1 MSLRLKFNLALSF
14 AMLVG
19 IGLAVLFS
27 YRFLQENAKE
37 EVLDTARIMLQS
49 ALSVRQYTVTEV
61 RPLLAFQQKR
71 QFLPQ
76 TVPAYS
82 ARKYIEQLQKK
93 YPDYS
98 YREAT
103 LNPTNPVDRATAWEA
118 DIINWYRNHDGETE
132 LIGVRSTPTG
142 PAMYLSRPIKVT
154 DRACLTCHSTPSAAP
169 ATMIARYGSA
179 NGFGWDYGE
188 VVGAQIVTVPMSVPL
203 ERAHDTFLAFIGAL
217 GVVFL
222 LVAILLN
229 AMLEFVI
236 IRPVKAMSR
245 KASEISMGALN
256 VAELEVS
263 GKDEIAQ
270 LGRSFN
276 RMHRSLANAVKML
289 DEAAD

>member
-14 AMLVG
+14 AILVG
-19 IGLAVLFS
+19 IGLASLFS
-27 YRFLQENAKE
+27 YRFLEQKAKD
-37 EVLDTARIMLQS
+37 EVLDAARIMLQS
-49 ALSVRQYTVTEV
+49 ALSVRQYTVAEI
-61 RPLLAFQQKR
+61 RPLLALQQKR
-71 QFLPQ
+71 AFRPQ

-118 DIINWYRNHDGETE
+118 DIVNWYRNNNKEDE
-132 LIGVRSTPTG
+132 LIGVRSTATG
-142 PAMYLSRPIKVT
+142 PAMYLSRPIRIT
-154 DRACLTCHSTPSAAP
+154 NPACLTCHGAPSTAP
-169 ATMIARYGSA
+169 PTMIESYGSA
-179 NGFGWDYGE
+179 NGFGWKQGE

-203 ERAHDTFLAFIGAL
+203 ERAHKTFFVFVGAL
-217 GVVFL
+217 VVVFL

-229 AMLEFVI
+229 VMLEFVI
-236 IRPVKAMSR
+236 IRPVKVMSR

-256 VAELEVS
+256 VAELEIS

-289 DEAAD
+289 DETNS

>member
-1 MSLRLKFNLALSF
+1 MSLRLKFNLVLAF

-19 IGLAVLFS
+19 IGLAALFS
-27 YRFLQENAKE
+27 YRFLEQNAEE
-37 EVLDTARIMLQS
+37 EVLDGARIMLQS
-49 ALSVRQYTVTEV
+49 ALSVRQYTVSEI
-61 RPLLAFQQKR
+61 RPLLALQQKR
-71 QFLPQ
+71 QFMPQ

-82 ARKYIEQLQKK
+82 ARKYIEQLQTK

-118 DIINWYRNHDGETE
+118 DIVNWYRNNNEDKE
-132 LIGVRSTPTG
+132 LVGVRSTPTG
-142 PAMYLSRPIKVT
+142 PAMYLSRPIKIT
-154 DRACLTCHSTPSAAP
+154 NPACLTCHSSPSTAP
-169 ATMIARYGSA
+169 PTLISSYGSA
-179 NGFGWDYGE
+179 NGFGWKQGE

-203 ERAHDTFLAFIGAL
+203 ARAHNTFLVFIGAL
-217 GVVFL
+217 VVVFL

-229 AMLEFVI
+229 VMLEFVI
-236 IRPVKAMSR
+236 IRPVRAMSR

-256 VAELEVS
+256 VAELRVS

-289 DEAAD
+289 DEAAT

>member
-1 MSLRLKFNLALSF
+1 MLAL
-14 AMLVG
+14 
-19 IGLAVLFS
+19 
-27 YRFLQENAKE
+27 
-37 EVLDTARIMLQS
+37 
-49 ALSVRQYTVTEV
+49 
-61 RPLLAFQQKR
+61 QQKR
-71 QFLPQ
+71 AFRPQ

-118 DIINWYRNHDGETE
+118 DIVNWYRNNNEEKE
-132 LIGVRSTPTG
+132 LIGVRSTATG
-142 PAMYLSRPIKVT
+142 PAMYLSRPIKIT
-154 DRACLTCHSTPSAAP
+154 NPACLTCHGAPSTAP
-169 ATMIARYGSA
+169 PTMIDSYGSA
-179 NGFGWDYGE
+179 NGFGWKQGE

-203 ERAHDTFLAFIGAL
+203 ERAKNTFFVFIGAL
-217 GVVFL
+217 VVVFL

-229 AMLEFVI
+229 IMLEFVI
-236 IRPVKAMSR
+236 IRPVKVMSR

-289 DEAAD
+289 DETDS